1 MWEKM
6 IRKGK
11 VRSKGFVQ
19 GFAELAR
26 TSEVEIAGFLWE
38 NAVKWGILEAP
49 ARARGLK
56 GCSSTAHAGSW

>member
-1 MWEKM
+1 M
-6 IRKGK
+6 
-11 VRSKGFVQ
+11 Q

-26 TSEVEIAGFLWE
+26 TSEVEIAGFLRE